1 MDIILKEN
9 IEKLGF
15 KNEIVSVKNGYGRNF
30 LIPKG
35 LGILAT
41 ESAIKV
47 LNENL
52 KQQSQ
57 KEEEEI
63 ATATK
68 TAAVLPT
75 LTINLI
81 AKVAEGG
88 TKLFGSIKTS
98 QFTDALAALGH
109 TIDASFVKLPKVK
122 ELGTF
127 DAEIRLHRTISVN
140 VPFNVIAE

>member
-9 IEKLGF
+9 VEKLGF

-35 LGILAT
+35 LGVLAT

-52 KQQSQ
+52 KQQAK
-57 KEEEEI
+57 KEETEI
-63 ATATK
+63 A
-68 TAAVLPT
+68 AANKIAEALPKLEIVLT
-75 LTINLI
+75 
-81 AKVAEGG
+81 AKVADGG
-88 TKLFGSIKTS
+88 TKLFGSVKTS

-122 ELGTF
+122 ELGKYE
-127 DAEIRLHRTISVN
+127 AEVRLHRTVSTN
-140 VPFNVIAE
+140 VAYSVIAE

>member
-41 ESAIKV
+41 ESVVKV

-52 KQQSQ
+52 KQQTQ

-63 ATATK
+63 EEANK
-68 TAAVLPT
+68 TAAALGS

-122 ELGTF
+122 GLGTF
-127 DAEIRLHRTISVN
+127 AAEVRLHRTISVN
-140 VPFNVIAE
+140 VSFNVIAG

>member
-1 MDIILKEN
+1 MEIILKEN

-35 LGILAT
+35 LGVLAT
-41 ESAIKV
+41 ESAVKV

-52 KQQSQ
+52 KQQSK
-57 KEEEEI
+57 KEQEEI
-63 ATATK
+63 DAATK
-68 TAAVLPT
+68 TAAALPT

-109 TIDASFVKLPKVK
+109 SIDASFVKLPKVK

-127 DAEIRLHRTISVN
+127 EAEVRLHRTISTN
-140 VPFNVIAE
+140 VSFNVIAG

>member
-41 ESAIKV
+41 ESAVKV

-52 KQQSQ
+52 KQQTQ

-63 ATATK
+63 AVATK
-68 TAAVLPT
+68 TATVLPT

-122 ELGTF
+122 DLGTF
-127 DAEIRLHRTISVN
+127 DAEVRLHRTISVN
-140 VPFNVIAE
+140 VSFNVIAG

>member
-1 MDIILKEN
+1 MEIILKEN

-41 ESAIKV
+41 ESAVKV

-52 KQQSQ
+52 KQQTQ

-63 ATATK
+63 AVATK
-68 TAAVLPT
+68 TATVLPT

-122 ELGTF
+122 DLGTF

-140 VPFNVIAE
+140 VSFNVIAG

>member
-9 IEKLGF
+9 VEKLGF

-41 ESAIKV
+41 KSALKV
-47 LNENL
+47 LSENL
-52 KQQSQ
+52 KQQAQ
-57 KEEEEI
+57 KDEKEIAAATKI
-63 ATATK
+63 ATA
-68 TAAVLPT
+68 LPT
-75 LTINLI
+75 LAINLT
-81 AKVAEGG
+81 AKVADGG

-122 ELGTF
+122 DLGTF

-140 VPFNVIAE
+140 VSFNVIAG

>member
-41 ESAIKV
+41 ESAVKV

-57 KEEEEI
+57 KEEEKI
-63 ATATK
+63 AVATK
-68 TAAVLPT
+68 TAAALPT

-109 TIDASFVKLPKVK
+109 TIDANFVKLPKVK
-122 ELGTF
+122 DLGTF
-127 DAEIRLHRTISVN
+127 DAEVRLHRTISVS
-140 VPFNVIAE
+140 VSFNVIAG

>member
-15 KNEIVSVKNGYGRNF
+15 RNEIVSVKNGYGRNF

-41 ESAIKV
+41 ESQVKV

-63 ATATK
+63 AVATK
-68 TAAVLPT
+68 TAAALPT

-122 ELGTF
+122 DLGTF
-127 DAEIRLHRTISVN
+127 DAEVRLHRTISVN
-140 VPFNVIAE
+140 VSFNVIAG

>member
-1 MDIILKEN
+1 MEIILKEN

-41 ESAIKV
+41 ESAVKV

-52 KQQSQ
+52 KQQTQ

-63 ATATK
+63 AVATK
-68 TAAVLPT
+68 TATVLPT

-122 ELGTF
+122 DLGTF
-127 DAEIRLHRTISVN
+127 DAEIRLHRTVSVN
-140 VPFNVIAE
+140 VSFNVVAE

>member
-41 ESAIKV
+41 ESEVKV

-63 ATATK
+63 AEATK
-68 TAAVLPT
+68 TAAALPA

-122 ELGTF
+122 DLGTF
-127 DAEIRLHRTISVN
+127 DAEVRLHRTISVN
-140 VPFNVIAE
+140 VSFNVIAG

>member
-41 ESAIKV
+41 ESAVKV

-63 ATATK
+63 AVATK
-68 TAAVLPT
+68 TAAALPT

-122 ELGTF
+122 DLGTF

-140 VPFNVIAE
+140 VSFNVIAG

>member
-9 IEKLGF
+9 VEKLGF

-41 ESAIKV
+41 ESAVKV
-47 LNENL
+47 LSENL
-52 KQQSQ
+52 KQQAQ
-57 KEEEEI
+57 KDEKEIAAATKI
-63 ATATK
+63 ATA
-68 TAAVLPT
+68 LPT
-75 LTINLI
+75 LAINLT
-81 AKVAEGG
+81 AKVADGG

-109 TIDASFVKLPKVK
+109 TVDASFVKLPKVK
-122 ELGTF
+122 ELGKY
-127 DAEIRLHRTISVN
+127 DAEVRLHRTVSVN
-140 VPFNVIAE
+140 VTFNVIAE

>member
-1 MDIILKEN
+1 MDIILQEN
-9 IEKLGF
+9 VEKLGF

-41 ESAIKV
+41 ESAVKV

-52 KQQSQ
+52 KQQAK
-57 KEEEEI
+57 KEETEI
-63 ATATK
+63 TK
-68 TAAVLPT
+68 ANNIAEALPK
-75 LTINLI
+75 LEIILKG
-81 AKVAEGG
+81 KVADGG

-98 QFTDALAALGH
+98 QFTDALQALGH

-122 ELGTF
+122 ELGKYE
-127 DAEIRLHRTISVN
+127 AEVRLHRMVSVN
-140 VPFNVIAE
+140 VAYSVIAE

>member
-9 IEKLGF
+9 VEKLGF

-35 LGILAT
+35 LGVLAT
-41 ESAIKV
+41 ESAVKV

-68 TAAVLPT
+68 TAAALPT

-122 ELGTF
+122 DLGTF
-127 DAEIRLHRTISVN
+127 DAEIRLHRTISVT
-140 VPFNVIAE
+140 VSFNVIAG

>member
-41 ESAIKV
+41 ESAVKV

-63 ATATK
+63 AVATK
-68 TAAVLPT
+68 TAAALPT

-109 TIDASFVKLPKVK
+109 TIDTSFVKLPKVK
-122 ELGTF
+122 DLGTF
-127 DAEIRLHRTISVN
+127 EAEVRLHRTISVN
-140 VPFNVIAE
+140 VSFNVIAG

>member
-41 ESAIKV
+41 ESAVKV

-52 KQQSQ
+52 KQQTQ

-63 ATATK
+63 AVATK
-68 TAAVLPT
+68 TATVLPT

-122 ELGTF
+122 DLGTF
-127 DAEIRLHRTISVN
+127 DAEIRLHRTVSVN
-140 VPFNVIAE
+140 VSFNVVAE

>member
-35 LGILAT
+35 LGVLAT
-41 ESAIKV
+41 ESAVKI

-52 KQQSQ
+52 KQRSK

-63 ATATK
+63 AEATK
-68 TAAVLPT
+68 TAQALPT
-75 LTINLI
+75 LTISLK

-88 TKLFGSIKTS
+88 TKLFGSIKIS
-98 QFTDALAALGH
+98 QFTDALAALGY

-122 ELGTF
+122 ELGAF
-127 DAEIRLHRTISVN
+127 EAEIRLHRTISVS

>member
-15 KNEIVSVKNGYGRNF
+15 KNEIVSVKNGYGRNS
-30 LIPKG
+30 LLPKG

-41 ESAIKV
+41 ESAVKV

-63 ATATK
+63 AEATK
-68 TAAVLPT
+68 TGAALPT

-122 ELGTF
+122 DLGTF

-140 VPFNVIAE
+140 VSFNVIAG

>member
-41 ESAIKV
+41 ESAVKI

-63 ATATK
+63 AEATK
-68 TAAVLPT
+68 TAAALPT

-122 ELGTF
+122 DLGTF
-127 DAEIRLHRTISVN
+127 DAEIRLHRTVSVN
-140 VPFNVIAE
+140 VSFNVVAE

>member
-41 ESAIKV
+41 ESEVKV

-63 ATATK
+63 AVATK
-68 TAAVLPT
+68 TAAALPT

-109 TIDASFVKLPKVK
+109 TIDASFVKLPKIK
-122 ELGTF
+122 NLGTF
-127 DAEIRLHRTISVN
+127 DAEVRLHRTISVN
-140 VPFNVIAE
+140 VSFNVIAG

>member
-1 MDIILKEN
+1 MDIILQEN
-9 IEKLGF
+9 VEKLGF

-41 ESAIKV
+41 ESAVKV

-52 KQQSQ
+52 KQQAK
-57 KEEEEI
+57 KEETEI
-63 ATATK
+63 TK
-68 TAAVLPT
+68 ANKIAEALPK
-75 LTINLI
+75 LEIILKG
-81 AKVAEGG
+81 KVADGG

-98 QFTDALAALGH
+98 QFTDSLQALGH

-122 ELGTF
+122 ELGKYE
-127 DAEIRLHRTISVN
+127 AEVRLHRMVSVN
-140 VPFNVIAE
+140 VAYSVIAE

>member
-41 ESAIKV
+41 ESAVKV

-63 ATATK
+63 AVATK
-68 TAAVLPT
+68 TATVLPT

-122 ELGTF
+122 DLGTF
-127 DAEIRLHRTISVN
+127 DAEIRLHRTVSIN

>member
-1 MDIILKEN
+1 MDIILQEN
-9 IEKLGF
+9 VEKLGF

-52 KQQSQ
+52 KQQA
-57 KEEEEI
+57 KKDEAEI
-63 ATATK
+63 TK
-68 TAAVLPT
+68 ANKIAEALPK
-75 LTINLI
+75 LEIILKG
-81 AKVAEGG
+81 KVADGG

-98 QFTDALAALGH
+98 QFTDALKALGH
-109 TIDASFVKLPKVK
+109 TVDTSFVKLPKVK
-122 ELGTF
+122 ELGKYE
-127 DAEIRLHRTISVN
+127 AEVRLHRMVSVN
-140 VPFNVIAE
+140 VAYSVIAE